1 MLLFGRRKKPQQKN
15 LVGFIEIIIYKE
27 NIINMTDSPFKNFS
41 EFFGLFEIFRKKK
54 RTVLRAPSYGGIAA
68 LLKSDIFSL
77 VFILGG
83 MLFFFYLRCVEFIL
97 SVSVATDVVGH
108 VQCC

>member
-1 MLLFGRRKKPQQKN
+1 
-15 LVGFIEIIIYKE
+15 
-27 NIINMTDSPFKNFS
+27 MTDSPFKNFS

-54 RTVLRAPSYGGIAA
+54 TVLRAPSYGGIAA

-83 MLFFFYLRCVEFIL
+83 MLLFFFFFYLQCVEFIL
-97 SVSVATDVVGH
+97 SVSVATDVVDH
-108 VQCC
+108 VQCR